1 MANFN
6 SFSIQDMALRIRLQR
21 HGSVHNPM
29 YRLVVAE
36 STSSRDG
43 RFVENLGLYNPRP
56 RGKDVEI
63 QINVERADYW
73 LGVGAQPSDTAKTII
88 KKARAAA
95 AAQA

>member
-1 MANFN
+1 
-6 SFSIQDMALRIRLQR
+6 MALKIRLQR

-36 STSSRDG
+36 STSRRDG
-43 RFVENLGLYNPRP
+43 KFVENLGLYNPRA
-56 RGKDVEI
+56 RGKDVET

-73 LGVGAQPSDTAKTII
+73 LGVGALPTDTAKTVI

-95 AAQA
+95 KA

>member
-1 MANFN
+1 
-6 SFSIQDMALRIRLQR
+6 MALRIRLQR

-43 RFVENLGLYNPRP
+43 KFVENLGLYNPSP
-56 RGKDVEI
+56 RGKDVET

-73 LGVGAQPSDTAKTII
+73 LSVGALPSDTAKTVI
-88 KKARAAA
+88 KKARAAQVKA
-95 AAQA
+95 

>member
-1 MANFN
+1 
-6 SFSIQDMALRIRLQR
+6 MALKIRLQR

-36 STSSRDG
+36 STSRRDG
-43 RFVENLGLYNPRP
+43 KFVENLGLYNPRT
-56 RGKDVEI
+56 RGKDVET

-73 LGVGAQPSDTAKTII
+73 LGVGALPTDTAKTVI

-95 AAQA
+95 KA